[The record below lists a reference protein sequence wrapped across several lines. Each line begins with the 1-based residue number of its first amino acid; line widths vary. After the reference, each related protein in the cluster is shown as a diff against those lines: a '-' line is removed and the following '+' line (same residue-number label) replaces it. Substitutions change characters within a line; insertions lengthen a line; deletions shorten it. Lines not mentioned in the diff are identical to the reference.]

1 MGQHYDVIVI
11 GGGHNGLVNAAYLAK
26 AGKKVVVLERRHVL
40 GGAAV
45 TEEIFPGFLFSECSY
60 VVSLLR
66 PEIIRELDLP
76 RHGLEILPLDGT
88 FSPMPNGDYLWR
100 VNDHAKSIRD
110 IRRHSRLDAE
120 AYDEFSK
127 MMTPMCR
134 FVKPILSMIPPDPTT
149 LNPRDLKQL
158 HFLLQRFRE
167 LSSDERYTLVQL
179 MTMSSADFLDQWFE
193 TDVLKATMSA
203 SGIIGTFLGI
213 RSPGTAYVL
222 LHHYMGEIDGAFR
235 SWGFSRGGTGAISN
249 AIADAAREAGAE
261 IRTKAPVA
269 RILVKNGRACGVVL
283 QSGEEIFANVVS
295 SSVDPHLTFE
305 KFLEPSELPGDF
317 VEGVRRYKFRG
328 SSGKVNLALDE
339 LPNFKCLPGEG
350 AHLRGAISISPS
362 TDYMERAY
370 DDAKY
375 GRYSRRPYVD
385 MVIPSLTDP
394 SVASPD
400 GPTTA
405 RRSTTFICA
414 VPQRIRAAGSWGPTA
429 ALPARSSSR
438 NGKVTLFPAC
448 DPPGQSR
455 ARQKR
460 SQHRNH
466 HRPPWFPNR
475 PPRRATDHAPRPARS
490 SHRRRAQRSHH
501 CFLSCQRRVQTA
513 RPRAARNGWRRRHYR
528 GISSR
533 LQSFHARAH
542 ARPASRRDC
551 ARHADRKI
559 PVRNPLSR
567 SARLRA
573 HTRRKRASFLERQR
587 QDRPRHREHFRKG
600 LREIHGIRGFS
611 RPSHRR
617 PRPACFD
624 HATGDRQAYSRRSLE
639 SLYDRPQRAHA
650 S

>member
-1 MGQHYDVIVI
+1 MTQHYDVIVI

-45 TEEIFPGFLFSECSY
+45 TEEIIPGFLFSECSY

-88 FSPMPNGDYLWR
+88 FSPMPDGNHLWR
-100 VNDHAKSIRD
+100 MNDHAKSIRE

-134 FVKPILSMIPPDPTT
+134 FVKPMLSMIPPDPTT

-158 HFLLQRFRE
+158 HFMMQRFRE
-167 LSSDERYTLVQL
+167 LSSDERYTLIQL

-249 AIADAAREAGAE
+249 AIAAAAREAGVE
-261 IRTKAPVA
+261 IRTKAPVGK
-269 RILVKNGRACGVVL
+269 IVVKNGRAAGVML
-283 QSGEEIFANVVS
+283 QSGEELSANVVS

-305 KFLEPSELPGDF
+305 KFLEPSELPADF
-317 VEGVRRYKFRG
+317 LEGVRRYKFRG
-328 SSGKVNLALDE
+328 SSGKVNIALDG
-339 LPNFKCLPGEG
+339 LPEFKSIPGNG

-362 TDYMERAY
+362 MEYMERAY

-375 GRYSRRPYVD
+375 GHFSRRPYID

-394 SVASPD
+394 SVA
-400 GPTTA
+400 
-405 RRSTTFICA
+405 
-414 VPQRIRAAGSWGPTA
+414 
-429 ALPARSSSR
+429 
-438 NGKVTLFPAC
+438 
-448 DPPGQSR
+448 PPG
-455 ARQKR
+455 K
-460 SQHRNH
+460 HV
-466 HRPPWFPNR
+466 
-475 PPRRATDHAPRPARS
+475 
-490 SHRRRAQRSHH
+490 
-501 CFLSCQRRVQTA
+501 LSCFVQYAPYKLAEGTWDDQREAFGDNVIDT
-513 RPRAARNGWRRRHYR
+513 
-528 GISSR
+528 ISEYAPNIKDIIVGR
-533 LQSFHARAH
+533 QILT
-542 ARPASRRDC
+542 
-551 ARHADRKI
+551 
-559 PVRNPLSR
+559 PLD
-567 SARLRA
+567 
-573 HTRRKRASFLERQR
+573 LER
-587 QDRPRHREHFRKG
+587 EFG
-600 LREIHGIRGFS
+600 LTQGNIFQGEL
-611 RPSHRR
+611 
-617 PRPACFD
+617 
-624 HATGDRQAYSRRSLE
+624 SLE
-639 SLYDRPQRAHA
+639 QLFFLRPVAGWAYYRTPVDNLYMCGSATHPGGGIMGANGRIA
-650 S
+650 SQVILKEWKKSAAQSGSNGAKSAPEPVASAAAAASGKESN